1 MSDDLISRKT
11 IKSQIETIRDCWAIS
26 PYVSSNDMKLYAKV
40 FNVVLRTISDCRIAF
55 DKEKVIEELK
65 SNMGSAQLAQLLEG
79 TDLVQCGGFS
89 YGYYN
94 GVKDAIEIVEKG
106 GIE

>member
-55 DKEKVIEELK
+55 DKEKVIDQLK
-65 SNMGSAQLAQLLEG
+65 VLSSGIILNTNISDDYAEG
-79 TDLVQCGGFS
+79 YVRAA
-89 YGYYN
+89 
-94 GVKDAIEIVEKG
+94 KDIIEIIEKG
-106 GIE
+106 GIK